1 MNMDK
6 YKFNFRFWCFNSLP
20 EVYDDSLSYYELLNK
35 VVCYINHLIGDV
47 ANMGENVMTLYTAFK
62 ELEEFTNKTFSDI
75 LNDFADSINN
85 GLLVDAIL
93 EKINVEQ
100 IKADVNAYIQNIMQ
114 LETDKL
120 EQYIKDQNK
129 VYEDKL
135 NEFIENKKEDIENAI
150 GIAGEVADQIM
161 DITNAINAINVNI
174 DGFKA
179 EFDSKLK
186 AMQEVNDKKLTELQT
201 YIEELERNMPEGNVY
216 KQVGFTHDFM
226 ARPNTV
232 QNNVFTDSQVNSILN
247 VDDSSGEN
255 TMIEANV
262 INRRELGDK
271 TYGITFTYNTANPD
285 TNSQGYWTSLLTD
298 VPSDSDSVNIRLNVK
313 MTYFKKKTKYIY
325 LPKGASYYSQHTWG
339 SGGALGK
346 PWDEI
351 KMPSNN
357 RIAIIQPLTLD
368 TVYDNVLVNPK
379 PNEFMFG
386 IAYLNSSG
394 NYVGVYDEWAGNKF
408 IPLKSYPKIGLV
420 IRMIDNAQITPSI
433 MDDIPE
439 VEIYE
444 HEKVDSSLI
453 PNSKKDDLQNMVVG
467 GLYLYE
473 GSPIDALKGDRIVKF
488 SQPITSPYT
497 LGVRL
502 NYRPDYNTRITDIE
516 ALKKMFLKGK
526 LITCLPEELPADL
539 PKDVRNYVDVELTP
553 NDIGILEDL
562 LTKNNFTIE
571 ELNSGKYGNIILYY
585 LAEIVNGDKFEKDDE
600 GYWGTL
606 NQHYNTYS
614 ITGDLYIRNET
625 NRSLNYYGKGISE
638 GYRRYSAKRL
648 YSKNP
653 NRLEFIGFEFNES
666 CLANKF
672 ITGTELKDN
681 LTNVAIYTYETES

>member
-1 MNMDK
+1 MDK

-120 EQYIKDQNK
+120 EQYIKEQNK

-262 INRRELGDK
+262 INRRELGNK

-394 NYVGVYDEWAGNKF
+394 NYVGVYDEWMGNKF

-444 HEKVDSSLI
+444 HEKVDSSVQNDEKARLTNQLI
-453 PNSKKDDLQNMVVG
+453 G
-467 GLYLYE
+467 GKILYE
-473 GSPIDALKGDRIVKF
+473 GTPSTAWENGSIIDF
-488 SQPITSPYT
+488 YQPITAPFT
-497 LGVRL
+497 L
-502 NYRPDYNTRITDIE
+502 NFKIDYRPDYNDRINNIE
-516 ALKKMFLKGK
+516 ALQNMTLTAR
-526 LITCLPEELPADL
+526 LYTCKPEELPDDIPANV
-539 PKDVRNYVDVELTP
+539 KNYITISLTKK
-553 NDIGILEDL
+553 DIGLLQDL
-562 LTKNNFTIE
+562 TTKNNLTIE
-571 ELNSGKYGNIILYY
+571 ELNNGSYGNVILSY
-585 LAEIVNGDKFEKDDE
+585 LVSIVAGDEYKQDQD
-600 GYWGTL
+600 GYWTVTK
-606 NQHYNTYS
+606 QHFFQYTT
-614 ITGDLYIRNET
+614 IGDISIRNET
-625 NRSLNYYGKGISE
+625 NKSLSYNASAVDTSYSRS
-638 GYRRYSAKRL
+638 SATRL

-653 NRLEFIGFEFNES
+653 NRLEFIGFELTESYLNEP
-666 CLANKF
+666 F
-672 ITGTELKDN
+672 IVSGTTKKDIN
-681 LTNVAIYTYETES
+681 LISAFTYETEN